1 MSVTWQHLTI
11 ISTNNDWSKYN
22 LLKMSLNM
30 KGIWAIKHVW
40 KSYIEVASD
49 VFRSQFFNMP
59 IMNSGFV
66 FQWTLAAQQHQR
78 AAPLSRNFVA
88 KRKFSKKITNRNE
101 LPDLSKKLYKYLPPN
116 TASFIKT
123 QLLINQKRS
132 KNGYRWSLKDKMFAM
147 SIFHHSRKV
156 YDILRKLFILP
167 SKATILNTIQKSE
180 IYAGFNNNI
189 FAALKQKVS
198 TMVQADKQC
207 ILTLMKWQ

>member
-1 MSVTWQHLTI
+1 MDAIGQRISYQRFGWTMFQIMSVTWQHLTI

-88 KRKFSKKITNRNE
+88 KRKFSMRGCDESLPRKLPIEINFPIWSRNLTSTCHPT
-101 LPDLSKKLYKYLPPN
+101 LPVLSKHN
-116 TASFIKT
+116 CSSI
-123 QLLINQKRS
+123 RS
-132 KNGYRWSLKDKMFAM
+132 GVKMVIDGA
-147 SIFHHSRKV
+147 
-156 YDILRKLFILP
+156 
-167 SKATILNTIQKSE
+167 
-180 IYAGFNNNI
+180 
-189 FAALKQKVS
+189 
-198 TMVQADKQC
+198 
-207 ILTLMKWQ
+207 